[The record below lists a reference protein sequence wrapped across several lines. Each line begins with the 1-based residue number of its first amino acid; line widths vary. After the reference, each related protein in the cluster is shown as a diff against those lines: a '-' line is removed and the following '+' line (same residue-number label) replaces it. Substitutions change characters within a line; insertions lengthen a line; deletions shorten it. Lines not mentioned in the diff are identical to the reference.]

1 MITQI
6 DKNGKKKSDWNQLN
20 AMNYSSL
27 KEVNEMI
34 KIIIEEKKRWTF
46 NKQRA
51 EREGESERRKRE
63 NELDWHW

>member
-6 DKNGKKKSDWNQLN
+6 DKNGKKKSDWIQLS

-34 KIIIEEKKRWTF
+34 KIIIEEKKTF
-46 NKQRA
+46 N
-51 EREGESERRKRE
+51 
-63 NELDWHW
+63 D